1 MLNNPVR
8 RVLSALS
15 LCLMMLPR
23 AWAGELND
31 HAASAQQLLELMSSA
46 KLENRAMPRMADP
59 ALAPLFA
66 TLLDR
71 KRFLDGRP
79 LTQHDL
85 GPTLKMCMSISP
97 LVFTYLGNEKD
108 GAGTTPAEH
117 KAIVEKTVTYQDE
130 VARLFEYQAHC
141 MAKLVPL
148 VENFAATTPP
158 EQMTPKKLGGLQK
171 VRQGFVMTF
180 AEVTAMTLQ
189 PGITGK
195 NKDLLYASMVA
206 TSPSFA
212 MTMDLSTRK
221 QLTDSLHKVSPT
233 LPAVYA
239 FQMQRLI
246 KLIEGA
252 PCNHLCKL

>member
-1 MLNNPVR
+1 MFNTPLR
-8 RVLSALS
+8 RALSALS
-15 LCLMMLPR
+15 LCLMVLPQ
-23 AWAGELND
+23 ALAGELDD
-31 HAASAQQLLELMSSA
+31 HVTSAQQLQGLLSSA
-46 KLENRAMPRMADP
+46 RLENRAMPRMADP
-59 ALAPLFA
+59 AVAPLFG

-71 KRFLDGRP
+71 KRFLDARP
-79 LTQHDL
+79 LTQQDL

-108 GAGTTPAEH
+108 EADTTPAEH
-117 KAIVEKTVTYQDE
+117 KAIVERTVTYQDE
-130 VARLFEYQAHC
+130 VARLFEYQGHC

-148 VENFAATTPP
+148 MENIAAATPA
-158 EQMTPKKLGGLQK
+158 EQMTPKKLGGLQQ

-195 NKDLLYASMVA
+195 NKDVLYATMAA

-239 FQMQRLI
+239 LQMQRLI
-246 KLIEGA
+246 KLIETA